1 MYDVRENLAAFLK
14 RVMSEGGMSDG
25 DAVKILSLTRQLMEK
40 TKRKDKYSILN
51 FYCNWCFHT
60 SISSSNVCYRML
72 LSITDVFL
80 SDDGRKSV
88 NIPLEVSNLL
98 SLKELRAQFKDL
110 YQTDKLPN
118 FLFDYLSNWRGF
130 TRQILKEIIHK
141 PISFPSDKEI
151 AKNKTASKIK
161 SELLSKAGNRPM
173 MMAQKLW
180 LSDTDGGK
188 KGEVWWFVETM
199 PNVRICGQL
208 GFTES
213 VKDFLPEL

>member
-1 MYDVRENLAAFLK
+1 
-14 RVMSEGGMSDG
+14 MSDG
-25 DAVKILSLTRQLMEK
+25 DAVKILSLTRQLMEQ
-40 TKRKDKYSILN
+40 TKRKDSYSILN

-80 SDDGRKSV
+80 SDDGSKRV

-110 YQTDKLPN
+110 YQTDKLPT

-141 PISFPSDKEI
+141 PISFLSDKEI

-173 MMAQKLW
+173 MMAHKLW

-213 VKDFLPEL
+213 VKDFLPES